1 VDVIKNWTRLE
12 QAEVCI
18 HPTYGWAWMVVP
30 IKGVDRAAKC
40 VTLAHSTNYGQAI
53 GDRFY
58 VQNLLEELDSPGEW
72 YLDRGTATLYFWP
85 PDDLARGEVLVPVT
99 GSVIAMNGAS
109 NVTVRGFTIEACDGD
124 AVTLENCEGCVIGG
138 SVIRNCGAW
147 AVSITGGHQ
156 SGAQGNDIYATGAG
170 GVSLSGGDRKAL
182 KRGDNFA
189 TNNYIHHIAAF
200 QKTYNAG
207 VNIDGVGNRASHN
220 LIHDCYHQAILL
232 GGNDNT
238 VEYNIIRH
246 TNLGAE
252 DTGGLYMSSRDYT
265 KRGNVIRY
273 NIFHHIGGFG
283 KANSW
288 QPVQNGKVKF
298 VYPNF
303 TWGIY
308 LDAPESGVTVFGN
321 VLYSVPVCGL
331 FNHEGRDNTWENNII
346 VDAPGFQ
353 VSSGNYP
360 DLDQQSYS
368 YIKTLR
374 EKGGYD
380 VYLKHYPELASFTDR
395 PATTH
400 TCAPGKFVRN
410 ILYYTPE
417 GGKMMRDRNKAA
429 WGAGQLAWTFSG
441 SAAAFGGFAFDDN
454 CLYAP
459 PELPLKFSLA
469 LRPDASKL
477 LSWDEWRATGK
488 DQNSVLADPMFVNP
502 AKHDFRL
509 KPDSPAL
516 KLGFKP
522 IPIDRIG
529 PYQDDL
535 RASWPVVEAPG
546 ANVLGN
552 FITEQYFQLPQ
563 ATNR

>member
-1 VDVIKNWTRLE
+1 
-12 QAEVCI
+12 
-18 HPTYGWAWMVVP
+18 M
-30 IKGVDRAAKC
+30 
-40 VTLAHSTNYGQAI
+40 
-53 GDRFY
+53 
-58 VQNLLEELDSPGEW
+58 
-72 YLDRGTATLYFWP
+72 
-85 PDDLARGEVLVPVT
+85 
-99 GSVIAMNGAS
+99 
-109 NVTVRGFTIEACDGD
+109 
-124 AVTLENCEGCVIGG
+124 
-138 SVIRNCGAW
+138 
-147 AVSITGGHQ
+147 
-156 SGAQGNDIYATGAG
+156 
-170 GVSLSGGDRKAL
+170 
-182 KRGDNFA
+182 
-189 TNNYIHHIAAF
+189 
-200 QKTYNAG
+200 
-207 VNIDGVGNRASHN
+207 
-220 LIHDCYHQAILL
+220 
-232 GGNDNT
+232 
-238 VEYNIIRH
+238 
-246 TNLGAE
+246 
-252 DTGGLYMSSRDYT
+252 
-265 KRGNVIRY
+265 
-273 NIFHHIGGFG
+273 
-283 KANSW
+283 
-288 QPVQNGKVKF
+288 
-298 VYPNF
+298 
-303 TWGIY
+303 
-308 LDAPESGVTVFGN
+308 TVFGN

-368 YIKTLR
+368 YIKALR

-380 VYLKHYPELASFTDR
+380 VYLRHYPELASLTDR

-400 TCAPGKFVRN
+400 SLRPGEVRTQHP
-410 ILYYTPE
+410 LLHAGRRQDDAGSQQGCL
-417 GGKMMRDRNKAA
+417 GGRAVRLDVL
-429 WGAGQLAWTFSG
+429 GP
-441 SAAAFGGFAFDDN
+441 AAAFGGFAFDDN

>member
-1 VDVIKNWTRLE
+1 MAADSESKDRVFCTVDVIKDWTRLE

-85 PDDLARGEVLVPVT
+85 PDDLVRGEVLVPVT

-124 AVTLENCEGCVIGG
+124 AVTLENCKGCVIGG

-170 GVSLSGGDRKAL
+170 GVRLSGGDRKTL

-189 TNNYIHHIAAF
+189 ANNYIHHIAAF
-200 QKTYNAG
+200 QKTYNTG
-207 VNIDGVGNRASHN
+207 VNLDGVGNRASHN

-238 VEYNIIRH
+238 VEYNVIHH
-246 TNLGAE
+246 TNLGSE

-265 KRGNVIRY
+265 QRGNVIRY

-288 QPVQNGKVKF
+288 QPVQNGKVEF

-308 LDAPESGVTVFGN
+308 LDAPES
-321 VLYSVPVCGL
+321 
-331 FNHEGRDNTWENNII
+331 E
-346 VDAPGFQ
+346 
-353 VSSGNYP
+353 
-360 DLDQQSYS
+360 
-368 YIKTLR
+368 
-374 EKGGYD
+374 
-380 VYLKHYPELASFTDR
+380 
-395 PATTH
+395 
-400 TCAPGKFVRN
+400 
-410 ILYYTPE
+410 
-417 GGKMMRDRNKAA
+417 
-429 WGAGQLAWTFSG
+429 
-441 SAAAFGGFAFDDN
+441 
-454 CLYAP
+454 
-459 PELPLKFSLA
+459 
-469 LRPDASKL
+469 
-477 LSWDEWRATGK
+477 
-488 DQNSVLADPMFVNP
+488 
-502 AKHDFRL
+502 
-509 KPDSPAL
+509 
-516 KLGFKP
+516 
-522 IPIDRIG
+522 
-529 PYQDDL
+529 
-535 RASWPVVEAPG
+535 
-546 ANVLGN
+546 
-552 FITEQYFQLPQ
+552 
-563 ATNR
+563 